1 MPGFRAD
8 EGVVRLIGLLCFHAE
23 FAQTSPAPG
32 TVLSFRRNFTNKWLT
47 LFAGAAAKRLLTPFM
62 RKGNHK
68 FQNTKS
74 QINSKFQKSKRL
86 EFVPWNLEFICRL
99 EFAVWNFAHRINI
112 DNKLS

>member
-1 MPGFRAD
+1 VAEAVAVGSHLFSD
-8 EGVVRLIGLLCFHAE
+8 LLLLLLVHVMKKHL
-23 FAQTSPAPG
+23 PKD
-32 TVLSFRRNFTNKWLT
+32 RH
-47 LFAGAAAKRLLTPFM
+47 FAGAAAKRLLTPFM

-74 QINSKFQKSKRL
+74 QINSKFKKSKRL
-86 EFVPWNLEFICRL
+86 EFVPWNLEFICHL